1 MTAKPL
7 QISLGLLNALQVA
20 IAAAAGFAAAVLIVV
35 PAAQPGTAPSPQ
47 ETAGAASRAYVAA
60 VAARLRQTVG
70 EARNAALTLR
80 DDAGLLSAD
89 QRAARLRAWLDLN
102 PVYRDAVLVGPDG
115 IVLAAL
121 DERRIGSS
129 VARQGWFLRGRA
141 AGVSVVTDG
150 AEADSPF
157 GAAVALGERG
167 QDGLLRLDAGP
178 AYFAKVEE
186 DVRRA
191 VALPDTLGF
200 LVATPDS
207 RVLAGTP
214 SPFRTTSV
222 SATTPMRVAAEIGS
236 PGWLV
241 TAQAVPT
248 GASPAAGADWRMLGI
263 GLALVA
269 CAAALGFVAG
279 ERLTRPLRRLLKGAG
294 ADATAGDSDAPRTWI
309 GEFAALADV
318 LAGHRRSTGLLMAGA
333 GSEVTRLKARLT
345 TFEAISGWACCEI
358 DPDTGRTLLDSRNA
372 GGTDGDPSA
381 ASSAAP
387 FAACFVAA
395 DRPVLD
401 RARADALVADGP
413 QNVVLRLHDWPD
425 QQVQVRLLCLG
436 DAGGDR
442 RLFALMRKLPGG
454 EAATLPQQAEPRR
467 NLVLRR
473 VTDGIVH
480 EFNDVLTVVLTNLT
494 LLARRHALGGEQ
506 ERLVGRATAG
516 ARRGA
521 ALTRR
526 MLHLVRG
533 DETSITLA
541 ETDLATTFEAYLPFL
556 SANALGE
563 MPVLNRIPAG
573 LPPVLCSERVLE
585 LLLLN
590 LAFHI
595 RDAGLAGF
603 AIAAVEGA
611 PEDAR
616 ADAAAPAY
624 VRVLVSSG
632 RRPAAAPL
640 PTGTG
645 PTLAAAAA
653 LVSESGGLWRLIRD
667 GIGAEPFLA
676 EFWLPAAPPSV
687 AKLPA
692 ARSASL
698 KILLVESDGLVR
710 ASVAEVLA
718 DLGHAV
724 VQAASGAHALEVLAR
739 DAAFDAMIADQSMPV
754 MAGLQLA
761 ATVVERHPEIRVILA
776 SPHGQL
782 PQSADAFLR
791 IDKPFRNED
800 LQVVLDVA
808 VKRARAA

>member
-35 PAAQPGTAPSPQ
+35 PAAQPGASQSTQ
-47 ETAGAASRAYVAA
+47 ETVGLASRAYVAA
-60 VAARLRQTVG
+60 ITARLRQTVD
-70 EARNAALTLR
+70 EARNAALALR
-80 DDAGLLSAD
+80 DEEGLLSAD
-89 QRAARLRAWLDLN
+89 QRVARLRAWLALN
-102 PVYRDAVLVGPDG
+102 PVYRDALLVAPDGTVLMAGDEGLVGG
-115 IVLAAL
+115 
-121 DERRIGSS
+121 S
-129 VARQGWFLRGRA
+129 VARQSWFLRGRA
-141 AGVSVVTDG
+141 AGVSLVTEGAD
-150 AEADSPF
+150 AEAPF
-157 GAAVALGERG
+157 AAAVALGERAEG
-167 QDGLLRLDAGP
+167 GLLRLDAGP
-178 AYFAKVEE
+178 RYFSRIEE
-186 DVRRA
+186 DVRRTLT
-191 VALPDTLGF
+191 LPDTLGF
-200 LVATPDS
+200 LVATADS

-222 SATTPMRVAAEIGS
+222 SATTPMRAAAEIGS

-241 TAQAVPT
+241 TAQAAPSGEPLT
-248 GASPAAGADWRMLGI
+248 GSPNWRMLGF

-279 ERLTRPLRRLLKGAG
+279 KRLTRPLRQLLKGEEAVG
-294 ADATAGDSDAPRTWI
+294 TAGESAGSETWI
-309 GEFAALADV
+309 GEFAALAEVMD
-318 LAGHRRSTGLLMAGA
+318 GHRRSTGLQMARA
-333 GSEVTRLKARLT
+333 GSEVARLKARLH
-345 TFEAISGWACCEI
+345 TFEAISGWACCEL
-358 DPDTGRTLLDSRNA
+358 DPDTGRTLLHA
-372 GGTDGDPSA
+372 GNEGGGA
-381 ASSAAP
+381 GAP
-387 FAACFVAA
+387 FAACFATA
-395 DRPVLD
+395 DRPCLE
-401 RARADALVADGP
+401 RTRIAALAADGP
-413 QNVVLRLHDWPD
+413 HDVVLRLHEWPD
-425 QQVQVRLLCLG
+425 QPVQVRMLCLSE
-436 DAGGDR
+436 AGEDR
-442 RLFALMRKLPGG
+442 RLFALMRKLPGSEG
-454 EAATLPQQAEPRR
+454 ASLPQPVEPRR

-480 EFNDVLTVVLTNLT
+480 EFNDVLTVVLANLA
-494 LLARRHALGGEQ
+494 LLTRRHALGDEQ
-506 ERLVGRATAG
+506 ERLVGRAMVG

-533 DETSITLA
+533 DETGITLA

-556 SANALGE
+556 AANALGDR
-563 MPVLNRIPAG
+563 PVLNRIPGG

-603 AIAAVEGA
+603 AIAAVEGV
-611 PEDAR
+611 PDETS
-616 ADAAAPAY
+616 AAPAPSAY

-632 RRPAAAPL
+632 RRPEAAL
-640 PTGTG
+640 PPVHTGQ
-645 PTLAAAAA
+645 TLASAAA
-653 LVSESGGLWRLIRD
+653 LVTESGGLWRLIRD
-667 GIGAEPFLA
+667 GLGGEPFLA
-676 EFWLPAAPPSV
+676 EFWLPAARAAA
-687 AKLPA
+687 AKLPP

-698 KILLVESDGLVR
+698 NILLVESDGLVR

-718 DLGHAV
+718 DLGHGV

-739 DAAFDAMIADQSMPV
+739 DAGFDAMIVDQSMPV

-761 ATVVERHPEIRVILA
+761 ATVVERYPDIRIILA

-782 PQSADAFLR
+782 PSSADAFLR

-808 VKRARAA
+808 VNRARAA

>member
-35 PAAQPGTAPSPQ
+35 PAAQPGVASSPQ
-47 ETAGAASRAYVAA
+47 EQVGTASRAYVAA
-60 VAARLRQTVG
+60 IAARLRQTVG

-80 DDAGLLSAD
+80 DDDGLLSAD

-102 PVYRDAVLVGPDG
+102 PVYRDAVLVAPDG
-115 IVLAAL
+115 TVLAAQ

-129 VARQGWFLRGRA
+129 VARRTWFLRARA
-141 AGVSVVTDG
+141 AGVFVISDG
-150 AEADSPF
+150 AEADAPF
-157 GAAVALGERG
+157 GAAVTLGERG
-167 QDGLLRLDAGP
+167 QDGLLRLDADP
-178 AYFAKVEE
+178 SYFTKVEE

-191 VALPDTLGF
+191 GALPETLGF

-207 RVLAGTP
+207 RVLSGTP
-214 SPFRTTSV
+214 SPFRTTGV

-241 TAQAVPT
+241 TAQAVPS
-248 GASPAAGADWRMLGI
+248 GASLAAAPDWRMLGV

-279 ERLTRPLRRLLKGAG
+279 ERLTRPLRRLLKGEG
-294 ADATAGDSDAPRTWI
+294 ETAGDESDAPRTWI
-309 GEFAALADV
+309 GEFAALSDV
-318 LAGHRRSTGLLMAGA
+318 FAGHRRSAGLMMAGA
-333 GSEVTRLKARLT
+333 GSEVARLKARLT

-358 DPDTGRTLLDSRNA
+358 DPETGRTLLESRNA
-372 GGTDGDPSA
+372 DGTDGTPF
-381 ASSAAP
+381 AAP
-387 FAACFVAA
+387 FAACFAA
-395 DRPVLD
+395 DDRPVLD
-401 RARADALVADGP
+401 RARDAALASDGP
-413 QNVVLRLHDWPD
+413 HDVVLHLHDWPE
-425 QQVQVRLLCLG
+425 QQVQVRLLCLA
-436 DAGGDR
+436 DARGDR
-442 RLFALMRKLPGG
+442 RLFALMRKLPGS
-454 EAATLPQQAEPRR
+454 ETTALPQPVEPRR

-494 LLARRHALGGEQ
+494 LLTRRHALGDEQ

-533 DETSITLA
+533 DGTGITLA
-541 ETDLATTFEAYLPFL
+541 ETDLATTFEGYLPFL
-556 SANALGE
+556 AANALGE
-563 MPVLNRIPAG
+563 LPVLNRIPAG

-611 PEDAR
+611 PEDAG
-616 ADAAAPAY
+616 AAATSAAY

-632 RRPAAAPL
+632 RRPEAAPL
-640 PTGTG
+640 PAGTG
-645 PTLAAAAA
+645 ATLTSAAA
-653 LVSESGGLWRLIRD
+653 LVTESGGLWRLIRD

-676 EFWLPAAPPSV
+676 EFWLPAARPAVATLPPSR
-687 AKLPA
+687 A
-692 ARSASL
+692 AGL

-724 VQAASGAHALEVLAR
+724 AQAASGAHALEILAR
-739 DAAFDAMIADQSMPV
+739 DAAFDAMIVDQSMPV

-761 ATVVERHPEIRVILA
+761 AAVVERYPEIRIILA

-782 PQSADAFLR
+782 PRSADAFLR

-800 LQVVLDVA
+800 LQDVLDA
-808 VKRARAA
+808 AARRARAA

>member
-20 IAAAAGFAAAVLIVV
+20 IAAAAGFAAAVLIVA
-35 PAAQPGTAPSPQ
+35 PAAQPGTASSQQ
-47 ETAGAASRAYVAA
+47 ETVGSASRAYVAA
-60 VAARLRQTVG
+60 IAARLRQTVG
-70 EARNAALTLR
+70 DARNAALTLR
-80 DDAGLLSAD
+80 DDEGLLSPD

-102 PVYRDAVLVGPDG
+102 PVYRDAALIAPDG
-115 IVLAAL
+115 TVLAAQ

-129 VARQGWFLRGRA
+129 VARQTWFLRGRA
-141 AGVSVVTDG
+141 AGVIVVTDG
-150 AEADSPF
+150 ADSDSPF

-167 QDGLLRLDAGP
+167 QDGLLRLDANP
-178 AYFAKVEE
+178 SYFTKVEE

-191 VALPDTLGF
+191 AALPETLGF

-214 SPFRTTSV
+214 DAFRTISV

-241 TAQAVPT
+241 TAQAVPS
-248 GASPAAGADWRMLGI
+248 GESLAAAPDWRMLGM

-279 ERLTRPLRRLLKGAG
+279 ERLTRPLRRLLKGEG
-294 ADATAGDSDAPRTWI
+294 ETDAESTAPHMWI
-309 GEFAALADV
+309 GEFAALSDV
-318 LAGHRRSTGLLMAGA
+318 FAGHRRSAGLMMAGA
-333 GSEVTRLKARLT
+333 GSEFARLKARLA
-345 TFEAISGWACCEI
+345 TFESISGWACCEI
-358 DPDTGRTLLDSRNA
+358 DPDTGRTLLDSRSA
-372 GGTDGDPSA
+372 GGPDG
-381 ASSAAP
+381 AP
-387 FAACFVAA
+387 FAACFVAD

-401 RARADALVADGP
+401 RARSAALAAEGP
-413 QNVVLRLHDWPD
+413 TDVVLHLHDWPE
-425 QQVQVRLLCLG
+425 QQVQVRLHSLA
-436 DAGGDR
+436 DASGVR

-454 EAATLPQQAEPRR
+454 EAATLPPQVEPRR

-480 EFNDVLTVVLTNLT
+480 EFNDVLAVGLTNLT
-494 LLARRHALGGEQ
+494 LLTRRHALGDDQ

-533 DETSITLA
+533 DETGITLA
-541 ETDLATTFEAYLPFL
+541 ETDLATTFEGYLPFL
-556 SANALGE
+556 AANALGE

-573 LPPVLCSERVLE
+573 LPPILCSERVLE

-603 AIAAVEGA
+603 AIAAVEGI
-611 PEDAR
+611 PEDAST
-616 ADAAAPAY
+616 AAASSAY

-640 PTGTG
+640 PAGTG
-645 PTLAAAAA
+645 PTLATVAA
-653 LVSESGGLWRLIRD
+653 LVTESGGFWRLVRD

-676 EFWLPAAPPSV
+676 EFWLPAAPRIT
-687 AKLPA
+687 AKLPP
-692 ARSASL
+692 ARLAGL

-739 DAAFDAMIADQSMPV
+739 DAAFDAMIVDQSMPV

-761 ATVVERHPEIRVILA
+761 ATVVERYPEIRIILA

-782 PQSADAFLR
+782 PRSADAFLR

-800 LQVVLDVA
+800 LQVVLDIA

>member
-1 MTAKPL
+1 MIAKPL

-20 IAAAAGFAAAVLIVV
+20 LAAAVGFAAAVLIIV
-35 PAAQPGTAPSPQ
+35 PAAQPGAPPSTQ
-47 ETAGAASRAYVAA
+47 DTVALASRAYVAA
-60 VAARLRQTVG
+60 IAARLRQTVG

-80 DDAGLLSAD
+80 DDEGLFSAD
-89 QRAARLRAWLDLN
+89 QRAARLREWLRLN
-102 PVYRDAVLVGPDG
+102 PVYRDALLVAPDG
-115 IVLAAL
+115 TVLAAQ
-121 DERRIGSS
+121 EASRIGGSI
-129 VARQGWFLRGRA
+129 ARQTWFLRGRA
-141 AGVSVVTDG
+141 VGVSVVTDG
-150 AEADSPF
+150 AETEAPF
-157 GAAVALGERG
+157 GTAVALGEHG
-167 QDGLLRLDAGP
+167 QGGLLRLDAGP
-178 AYFAKVEE
+178 SYFTRIED

-191 VALPDTLGF
+191 LALPESLGF
-200 LVATPDS
+200 RVAAPDG
-207 RVLAGTP
+207 RVLAGAS
-214 SPFRTTSV
+214 SPFRTTEV

-241 TAQAVPT
+241 TAQVVPS
-248 GASPAAGADWRMLGI
+248 GVPPAPSPDWRMLGI

-269 CAAALGFVAG
+269 CAAALGFVG
-279 ERLTRPLRRLLKGAG
+279 GQRLTRPLRRLLKGLG
-294 ADATAGDSDAPRTWI
+294 EGETADESGGPRTWI
-309 GEFAALADV
+309 GEFAALSDV
-318 LAGHRRSTGLLMAGA
+318 LAGHRRSAGLLMAGA
-333 GSEVTRLKARLT
+333 GSEVARLQARLN

-358 DPDTGRTLLDSRNA
+358 NPDTGRTLLDSRSA
-372 GGTDGDPSA
+372 GGGEG
-381 ASSAAP
+381 AP

-395 DRPVLD
+395 DRPVLE
-401 RARADALVADGP
+401 RTRTAALAADGP
-413 QNVVLRLHDWPD
+413 HDVVLRLHDWPE
-425 QQVQVRLLCLG
+425 QQVQVRLLCLS
-436 DAGGDR
+436 DPREDR
-442 RLFALMRKLPGG
+442 RLFALMRKLPGN
-454 EAATLPQQAEPRR
+454 EAATLPQAFEPRR

-494 LLARRHALGGEQ
+494 LLTRRHALGGEQ
-506 ERLVGRATAG
+506 ERLVGRAVAG

-533 DETSITLA
+533 DETGITLA
-541 ETDLATTFEAYLPFL
+541 ETDLATTFEAYVPFL
-556 SANALGE
+556 AANALGD

-603 AIAAVEGA
+603 AIAAV
-611 PEDAR
+611 PEESG
-616 ADAAAPAY
+616 ADAGPSAY
-624 VRVLVSSG
+624 VRILVSSG
-632 RRPAAAPL
+632 RRPATARPPL
-640 PTGTG
+640 ATG
-645 PTLAAAAA
+645 PTLAVAAA
-653 LVSESGGLWRLIRD
+653 LVAESGGLWRLIRD

-676 EFWLPAAPPSV
+676 EVWLPAA
-687 AKLPA
+687 APA
-692 ARSASL
+692 AAKRPPVRSAIM

-724 VQAASGAHALEVLAR
+724 VQAASGAHALEVLSR
-739 DAAFDAMIADQSMPV
+739 DADFDAMIVDQSMPV

-761 ATVVERHPEIRVILA
+761 ATVVERYPDIRIILA

-808 VKRARAA
+808 VRRARAA

>member
-35 PAAQPGTAPSPQ
+35 PAARPGPAASPQ
-47 ETAGAASRAYVAA
+47 EMVGSASRAYVAA
-60 VAARLRQTVG
+60 LAARLRQTVVD
-70 EARNAALTLR
+70 ARNAALMLR
-80 DDAGLLSAD
+80 DDEGLLSAD
-89 QRAARLRAWLDLN
+89 QRAARLRGWLDLN
-102 PVYRDAVLVGPDG
+102 PVYRDAVLVAPDG
-115 IVLAAL
+115 TVLAAR
-121 DERRIGSS
+121 DERRVGSS
-129 VARQGWFLRGRA
+129 VARQTWFLRGRA
-141 AGVSVVTDG
+141 AGVIVVSDG

-157 GAAVALGERG
+157 GTAVALGERG
-167 QDGLLRLDAGP
+167 QDGLLRLDADP
-178 AYFAKVEE
+178 SYLTKVEE
-186 DVRRA
+186 EVRRA
-191 VALPDTLGF
+191 AALPETLGF

-207 RVLAGTP
+207 RVLSGAP
-214 SPFRTTSV
+214 SPFRTTAV
-222 SATTPMRVAAEIGS
+222 SATTPMRLAAEIGS

-241 TAQAVPT
+241 TAQAVPS
-248 GASPAAGADWRMLGI
+248 GASLAASPDWRMLGV
-263 GLALVA
+263 GLALIL

-279 ERLTRPLRRLLKGAG
+279 ERLTRPLRRLLRGESE
-294 ADATAGDSDAPRTWI
+294 TAGETEAPRTWI
-309 GEFAALADV
+309 GEFAALSDV
-318 LAGHRRSTGLLMAGA
+318 FAGHRRSAGLQMAGA
-333 GSEVTRLKARLT
+333 GSEVARLKARLT
-345 TFEAISGWACCEI
+345 TFEAVSGWACCEI
-358 DPDTGRTLLDSRNA
+358 DPDTGRTLLDSR
-372 GGTDGDPSA
+372 SA
-381 ASSAAP
+381 AGDDGAPVAAP
-387 FAACFVAA
+387 FAACFVAE

-401 RARADALVADGP
+401 RARDAALAADGP
-413 QNVVLRLHDWPD
+413 HDVTLHLRDWPE
-425 QQVQVRLLCLG
+425 QQVQVRLLCLA
-436 DAGGDR
+436 DARGDR

-454 EAATLPQQAEPRR
+454 EGATLPQPVEPRR

-494 LLARRHALGGEQ
+494 LLARRHTLGDDQ

-533 DETSITLA
+533 DETGITLA
-541 ETDLATTFEAYLPFL
+541 ETDLATTFEGYLPFL
-556 SANALGE
+556 AANALGE

-603 AIAAVEGA
+603 AIAAVEGT
-611 PEDAR
+611 PEDMG
-616 ADAAAPAY
+616 AAAEVAAY

-632 RRPAAAPL
+632 RRPEAAPL
-640 PTGTG
+640 PTAAG

-653 LVSESGGLWRLIRD
+653 LVTETGGHWRLIRD
-667 GIGAEPFLA
+667 GTGAEPFLA
-676 EFWLPAAPPSV
+676 EFWLPAAPPAV
-687 AKLPA
+687 ATLPPIRA
-692 ARSASL
+692 AGL

-724 VQAASGAHALEVLAR
+724 VQAASGAHALEILAR
-739 DAAFDAMIADQSMPV
+739 DAAFDAMIVDQSMPV

-761 ATVVERHPEIRVILA
+761 ATVVERYPQIRVILA

-782 PQSADAFLR
+782 PRSADAFLR

-800 LQVVLDVA
+800 LQVVLDAA
-808 VKRARAA
+808 VRARAA

>member
-35 PAAQPGTAPSPQ
+35 PAAQPGTVPSAQ
-47 ETAGAASRAYVAA
+47 EMVGSASRAYVAGIE
-60 VAARLRQTVG
+60 ARLRQTVG
-70 EARNAALTLR
+70 EARNAALTFR
-80 DDAGLLSAD
+80 DGDGPLSAD

-102 PVYRDAVLVGPDG
+102 PVYRDAVLVAPDG
-115 IVLAAL
+115 TVLAAR
-121 DERRIGSS
+121 DERRVGGS
-129 VARQGWFLRGRA
+129 VARQTWFLRGRA
-141 AGVSVVTDG
+141 AGVIVVADG
-150 AEADSPF
+150 AEADAPF
-157 GAAVALGERG
+157 GTAVALGAHG
-167 QDGLLRLDAGP
+167 QDGLLRLDADP
-178 AYFAKVEE
+178 SYFAQIEE

-191 VALPDTLGF
+191 AALPETLGF

-207 RVLAGTP
+207 RVLSGTP
-214 SPFRTTSV
+214 SPFRTTAV
-222 SATTPMRVAAEIGS
+222 SATTPMRVAADIGS

-241 TAQAVPT
+241 TAQAVPS
-248 GASPAAGADWRMLGI
+248 GAARAAAPDWRMLGI

-269 CAAALGFVAG
+269 CAGGLGFVAG
-279 ERLTRPLRRLLKGAG
+279 ERLTRPLRRLLKTKGE
-294 ADATAGDSDAPRTWI
+294 DAGDETEAPRTWI
-309 GEFAALADV
+309 GEFAALSDV
-318 LAGHRRSTGLLMAGA
+318 FAGHRRSAGLMMAGA
-333 GSEVTRLKARLT
+333 GSEVARLQARLT

-358 DPDTGRTLLDSRNA
+358 DPETGRTLLEARTE
-372 GGTDGDPSA
+372 GGSDGGPF
-381 ASSAAP
+381 AAP
-387 FAACFVAA
+387 FAACFVVD
-395 DRPVLD
+395 DRAVLD
-401 RARADALVADGP
+401 RARDAALSADGP
-413 QNVVLRLHDWPD
+413 QDVVLHLHDWPE
-425 QQVQVRLLCLG
+425 QQVQVRLLCLT
-436 DAGGDR
+436 DARGDR

-454 EAATLPQQAEPRR
+454 ESAPLPQQVEPRR

-494 LLARRHALGGEQ
+494 LLTRRHVLADDQ

-526 MLHLVRG
+526 VLHLVRG
-533 DETSITLA
+533 DETGITLA
-541 ETDLATTFEAYLPFL
+541 ETDLATTFEGYLPFL
-556 SANALGE
+556 AANALGE

-595 RDAGLAGF
+595 RDARLAGF

-611 PEDAR
+611 PNDVGAEAAR
-616 ADAAAPAY
+616 SMAY

-632 RRPAAAPL
+632 RRPQTAPL
-640 PTGTG
+640 PAGTG
-645 PTLAAAAA
+645 STLAAAAA
-653 LVSESGGLWRLIRD
+653 LVTESGGHWRLIRD

-676 EFWLPAAPPSV
+676 EFWLPAAPPAV
-687 AKLPA
+687 AKLPPTRA
-692 ARSASL
+692 AGL
-698 KILLVESDGLVR
+698 TILLVESDGLVR

-724 VQAASGAHALEVLAR
+724 VQAASGAHALEILAR
-739 DAAFDAMIADQSMPV
+739 DAAFDAMIVDQSMPV

-761 ATVVERHPEIRVILA
+761 ATVVERYPEIRIILA

-782 PQSADAFLR
+782 PRSADAFLR

-808 VKRARAA
+808 ARRARAA

>member
-7 QISLGLLNALQVA
+7 KISLGLLNALQVA
-20 IAAAAGFAAAVLIVV
+20 IAAAAGFAAALLIVV
-35 PAAQPGTAPSPQ
+35 PAAQPGTASSPQ
-47 ETAGAASRAYVAA
+47 EMVDSASRAYVAA
-60 VAARLRQTVG
+60 IAARLRQTVG

-80 DDAGLLSAD
+80 DDDGLLSAD
-89 QRAARLRAWLDLN
+89 QRAARLRAWLALN
-102 PVYRDAVLVGPDG
+102 PAYRDAVLVAPDG
-115 IVLAAL
+115 TVLAAR
-121 DERRIGSS
+121 DEHRIGSS
-129 VARQGWFLRGRA
+129 VARQTWFLRGRA
-141 AGVSVVTDG
+141 AGVIVVSDG
-150 AEADSPF
+150 TEADAPF

-167 QDGLLRLDAGP
+167 QDGLLRLDADP
-178 AYFAKVEE
+178 SYFTKVEE

-191 VALPDTLGF
+191 GALPETLAF

-207 RVLAGTP
+207 RVLSGTP
-214 SPFRTTSV
+214 SPFRTTGA

-241 TAQAVPT
+241 TAQAVPS
-248 GASPAAGADWRMLGI
+248 GAARTAPPDWRMLGI
-263 GLALVA
+263 GLVLVA
-269 CAAALGFVAG
+269 CAAALGYVAG
-279 ERLTRPLRRLLKGAG
+279 ERLTRPLRRLMKGEGGTAAG
-294 ADATAGDSDAPRTWI
+294 ESEAPLPWI
-309 GEFAALADV
+309 GEFAALSDV
-318 LAGHRRSTGLLMAGA
+318 LAGHRRSAGLMMAGA
-333 GSEVTRLKARLT
+333 GSEVARLKARLT
-345 TFEAISGWACCEI
+345 TFEAVSGWACCEI
-358 DPDTGRTLLDSRNA
+358 DPDTGRTLLDARTALGS
-372 GGTDGDPSA
+372 DGNP
-381 ASSAAP
+381 SAAP
-387 FAACFVAA
+387 FAACFVAD

-401 RARADALVADGP
+401 RARAAALGADGP
-413 QNVVLRLHDWPD
+413 HDVVLHLRDWPE
-425 QQVQVRLLCLG
+425 QQVQVRLLSLA
-436 DAGGDR
+436 DARGDR

-454 EAATLPQQAEPRR
+454 EAAPLPQQVEPRR

-494 LLARRHALGGEQ
+494 LLTRRHALAPEQ
-506 ERLVGRATAG
+506 ERLVARATAG

-541 ETDLATTFEAYLPFL
+541 ETDLATTFEGYLPFL
-556 SANALGE
+556 AANALGE

-611 PEDAR
+611 PKDAG
-616 ADAAAPAY
+616 AEAAFASY

-632 RRPAAAPL
+632 RRPEAAPL
-640 PTGTG
+640 PAGTG
-645 PTLAAAAA
+645 PTLTSAAA
-653 LVSESGGLWRLIRD
+653 LVTESGGLWRLIRD
-667 GIGAEPFLA
+667 GTDSEPFLA
-676 EFWLPAAPPSV
+676 EFWLPAASPAV
-687 AKLPA
+687 AKLPPARA
-692 ARSASL
+692 AGL

-724 VQAASGAHALEVLAR
+724 VQAASGAHALEILAR
-739 DAAFDAMIADQSMPV
+739 DPAFDAMIVDQSMPV

-761 ATVVERHPEIRVILA
+761 ATVVERYPEIRIILA

-800 LQVVLDVA
+800 LQVVLDA
-808 VKRARAA
+808 AASRARAA